1 MSGGLTRAHGPGRA
15 STVRGGRYD
24 AIVLPIYEFTCEL
37 ATLQPPSPDM
47 QRLLGA
53 AHGNQEA
60 MDQFARV
67 NAGAMSPAEFFGPE
81 NARRILAAAGPS

>member
-1 MSGGLTRAHGPGRA
+1 M
-15 STVRGGRYD
+15 RGGRYD
-24 AIVLPIYEFTCEL
+24 AIVLPVYEFTCEL